1 MPRRHCAW
9 FLVLTSACGSDSPES
24 RDLGSLADPKAAARE
39 TPGSGTGDR
48 GGAAPN
54 AVAPTAVPSDTNEGN
69 LPGQFAGAGMQEGAT
84 PEAGSASGADAGAV
98 EPTRDAGERCPA
110 RGLVS
115 YTLARAAAPTPEEQ
129 TAYARIGA
137 AMDRALEFYNCYTN
151 LELTLRVS
159 FVPGVAT
166 ADGNVNG
173 SLRFGSPD
181 TMNPITAMHE
191 IGHAA
196 GVGGPRFQALVVGGV
211 YTGPSATAVLRD
223 VTADPAAELHG
234 DTQHF
239 WPYGL
244 NYTSEVSSDEDLIRH
259 CLIVGAMQ
267 ADFAP

>member
-1 MPRRHCAW
+1 M
-9 FLVLTSACGSDSPES
+9 SACGTDPEGS
-24 RDLGSLADPKAAARE
+24 RGSLADPNAAARG
-39 TPGSGTGDR
+39 TPAAGTG
-48 GGAAPN
+48 GQAGAAPN
-54 AVAPTAVPSDTNEGN
+54 AVTPPTMPSDENEGN
-69 LPGQFAGAGMQEGAT
+69 LPEQFAGAETQEGAT
-84 PEAGSASGADAGAV
+84 PDAGSARGADAGSV
-98 EPTRDAGERCPA
+98 EPAADAGGPCPA
-110 RGLVS
+110 RGLVT

-151 LELTLRVS
+151 LELSLRVS

-181 TMNPITAMHE
+181 TMNSITAMHE

-196 GVGGPRFQALVVGGV
+196 GVGGPRFQPLIVGGI
-211 YTGPSATAVLRD
+211 YTGPSATAVLRQL
-223 VTADPAAELHG
+223 TTDPAAELHG

-267 ADFAP
+267 ADFGP

>member
-1 MPRRHCAW
+1 
-9 FLVLTSACGSDSPES
+9 
-24 RDLGSLADPKAAARE
+24 
-39 TPGSGTGDR
+39 
-48 GGAAPN
+48 
-54 AVAPTAVPSDTNEGN
+54 
-69 LPGQFAGAGMQEGAT
+69 MQEGAT
-84 PEAGSASGADAGAV
+84 EDAGSAVGADAGPLPPAA
-98 EPTRDAGERCPA
+98 DAGKRCPA
-110 RGLVS
+110 QGSVT

-129 TAYARIGA
+129 TAYARIGM

-151 LELTLRVS
+151 LELNLRVS

-173 SLRFGSPD
+173 SLRFGSTD

-196 GVGGPRFQALVVGGV
+196 GVGGPRFQPLIVGGI
-211 YTGPSATAVLRD
+211 YTGPGATTVLREL
-223 VTADPAAELHG
+223 TADPAAELHG

-259 CLIVGAMQ
+259 CLIVDAMQ
-267 ADFAP
+267 ADFAL